1 MNKKLTSL
9 LRPNMILY
17 FAVLLLMFVPLAV
30 TGQYLFAAIE
40 LAVALLVMGIYQWDA
55 HRRRRALAKFI
66 SENDELL
73 RRAKD
78 GDLPFP
84 ILIVRLSDGA
94 LAWYNKRFSKLTGVR
109 DTLRPQSVA
118 EVLPGLKTDWLL
130 DGRDTA
136 PGELEYRG
144 RRYLVSGTML
154 SGAEEQSGAV
164 YGMLFLR
171 DLTDLLQV
179 RDEYIR
185 SRPILAI
192 VLIDNYDELTNNLS
206 DAAVS
211 SLSAALD
218 TCVSEWADRY
228 GGLLRRQNYNR
239 FLLMLEAKDLV
250 AISADR
256 FSLLESVRSV
266 TNPTGVAATV
276 SIAIGKDGAD
286 YREDY
291 AFAALAVDM
300 ALSRGGDQVVIK
312 DRYDFTFYGGR
323 NKQGERRT
331 KVKSRVMASSLSE
344 LIQQSSRV
352 FVMGHH
358 MADLDAVGAAAG
370 VCCLCRAKE
379 KKVNIVIDP
388 EVNAAGPLLKLLR
401 TMPEYRECFLSGQ
414 DALLLADTKSLL
426 VVVDTNRPDQVECKP
441 LLESLRRVVV
451 IDHHRRAADYIEQPV
466 LNLHEPFASSASE
479 LVTEVLQ
486 YALDAS
492 DITANEAAALLS
504 GIVLDTKN
512 FGVRTSSR
520 TFEAAAFLRRI
531 GADPVMVK
539 KLFQND
545 LPSTLER
552 YRAVQA
558 AKLYRDNLAI
568 AALDYTINRTIAA
581 QAADEL
587 LNISGIDT
595 SFVLYPQGDQTI
607 VSARSIGEA
616 NVQVILEPL
625 GGGGNAS
632 TAGAQIKNKSV
643 KDTLDAL
650 LRSINN
656 YFDN

>member
-1 MNKKLTSL
+1 
-9 LRPNMILY
+9 MILY

-218 TCVSEWADRY
+218 TCVSE
-228 GGLLRRQNYNR
+228 
-239 FLLMLEAKDLV
+239 
-250 AISADR
+250 
-256 FSLLESVRSV
+256 
-266 TNPTGVAATV
+266 
-276 SIAIGKDGAD
+276 
-286 YREDY
+286 
-291 AFAALAVDM
+291 
-300 ALSRGGDQVVIK
+300 
-312 DRYDFTFYGGR
+312 
-323 NKQGERRT
+323 
-331 KVKSRVMASSLSE
+331 
-344 LIQQSSRV
+344 
-352 FVMGHH
+352 
-358 MADLDAVGAAAG
+358 
-370 VCCLCRAKE
+370 
-379 KKVNIVIDP
+379 
-388 EVNAAGPLLKLLR
+388 
-401 TMPEYRECFLSGQ
+401 
-414 DALLLADTKSLL
+414 
-426 VVVDTNRPDQVECKP
+426 
-441 LLESLRRVVV
+441 
-451 IDHHRRAADYIEQPV
+451 
-466 LNLHEPFASSASE
+466 
-479 LVTEVLQ
+479 
-486 YALDAS
+486 
-492 DITANEAAALLS
+492 
-504 GIVLDTKN
+504 
-512 FGVRTSSR
+512 
-520 TFEAAAFLRRI
+520 
-531 GADPVMVK
+531 
-539 KLFQND
+539 
-545 LPSTLER
+545 
-552 YRAVQA
+552 
-558 AKLYRDNLAI
+558 
-568 AALDYTINRTIAA
+568 
-581 QAADEL
+581 
-587 LNISGIDT
+587 
-595 SFVLYPQGDQTI
+595 
-607 VSARSIGEA
+607 
-616 NVQVILEPL
+616 
-625 GGGGNAS
+625 
-632 TAGAQIKNKSV
+632 
-643 KDTLDAL
+643 
-650 LRSINN
+650 
-656 YFDN
+656 

>member
-1 MNKKLTSL
+1 
-9 LRPNMILY
+9 MILY

-291 AFAALAVDM
+291 AC
-300 ALSRGGDQVVIK
+300 
-312 DRYDFTFYGGR
+312 
-323 NKQGERRT
+323 
-331 KVKSRVMASSLSE
+331 SSWGTAWPTSTP
-344 LIQQSSRV
+344 S
-352 FVMGHH
+352 
-358 MADLDAVGAAAG
+358 A
-370 VCCLCRAKE
+370 
-379 KKVNIVIDP
+379 
-388 EVNAAGPLLKLLR
+388 
-401 TMPEYRECFLSGQ
+401 
-414 DALLLADTKSLL
+414 
-426 VVVDTNRPDQVECKP
+426 
-441 LLESLRRVVV
+441 LRRASAASAAP
-451 IDHHRRAADYIEQPV
+451 RRKRSTSSSIPRSTPPGRCSSCCARCR
-466 LNLHEPFASSASE
+466 NTGSASSAGRTPCCWPTPRACSSWS
-479 LVTEVLQ
+479 TRT
-486 YALDAS
+486 APIRSNAS
-492 DITANEAAALLS
+492 
-504 GIVLDTKN
+504 
-512 FGVRTSSR
+512 RCSSR
-520 TFEAAAFLRRI
+520 CAAW
-531 GADPVMVK
+531 
-539 KLFQND
+539 
-545 LPSTLER
+545 S
-552 YRAVQA
+552 
-558 AKLYRDNLAI
+558 
-568 AALDYTINRTIAA
+568 
-581 QAADEL
+581 
-587 LNISGIDT
+587 
-595 SFVLYPQGDQTI
+595 
-607 VSARSIGEA
+607 
-616 NVQVILEPL
+616 
-625 GGGGNAS
+625 
-632 TAGAQIKNKSV
+632 
-643 KDTLDAL
+643 
-650 LRSINN
+650 
-656 YFDN
+656 